1 MQMKTFSDDELAE
14 IEKMAGLCFTP
25 EQIAIVLQ
33 FDVEE
38 FRKLYNDKLGPVFLH
53 YQRGSLMHETEVRNS
68 IYQLA
73 KGGSSAAQQQYLAL
87 MKSRD
92 NLIFKTK

>member
-1 MQMKTFSDDELAE
+1 MKTFNTDEIAE

-33 FDVEE
+33 IDASE
-38 FRKLYNDKLGPVFLH
+38 FREAYNHEDSSVYQY
-53 YQRGSLMHETEVRNS
+53 YQRGALMHETEVRNS

-73 KGGSSAAQQQYLAL
+73 KGGSSTAQQQYLSL
-87 MKSRD
+87 MKER
-92 NLIFKTK
+92 NNHLFKTK

>member
-1 MQMKTFSDDELAE
+1 MKSFSQEEIAE

-33 FDVEE
+33 VDAEE
-38 FRKLYNDKLGPVFLH
+38 FRAEYNNTNSQVYLH
-53 YQRGSLMHETEVRNS
+53 YQRGSLIHECEVRNS

-73 KGGSSAAQQQYLAL
+73 KGGSSTAQQQYLAL
-87 MKSRD
+87 MKERNSQ
-92 NLIFKTK
+92 IFKTK

>member
-1 MQMKTFSDDELAE
+1 MKTFDQNDFTE

-33 FDVEE
+33 VDPDD
-38 FRKLYNDKLGPVFLH
+38 FRLLYNDHKSDVYLH

-68 IYQLA
+68 IFQLA
-73 KGGSSAAQQQYLAL
+73 KGGSSTAQQQYIGL
-87 MKSRD
+87 MRSRD
-92 NLIFKTK
+92 NLIYKSK